1 MSAVDIERGEPAEGG
16 RMKVRDAATIRRVR
30 ELRGLS
36 QRELA
41 YLCRPCSQ
49 TTIYLLET
57 GRMRSLSPQLAVR
70 IAKRLD
76 ADVLDLFAERR

>member
-1 MSAVDIERGEPAEGG
+1 
-16 RMKVRDAATIRRVR
+16 MKVRDAATIRRVR

-41 YLCRPCSQ
+41 FLCRPCSQ

-76 ADVLDLFAERR
+76 AEVLDLFVERR

>member
-1 MSAVDIERGEPAEGG
+1 
-16 RMKVRDAATIRRVR
+16 MKVRDAATIRRVR

-41 YLCRPCSQ
+41 FLCRPCSQ

-76 ADVLDLFAERR
+76 ADVLDLFVERR

>member
-1 MSAVDIERGEPAEGG
+1 MSSVQVDVGKPAEGG

-41 YLCRPCSQ
+41 FLCRPCSQ

-76 ADVLDLFAERR
+76 ADVLDLFAERH

>member
-1 MSAVDIERGEPAEGG
+1 MSAVEVDAWEPAEGG

-41 YLCRPCSQ
+41 FLCRPCSQ

-76 ADVLDLFAERR
+76 AEVLDLFVERR

>member
-1 MSAVDIERGEPAEGG
+1 
-16 RMKVRDAATIRRVR
+16 MKVRDAATIRRVR

-41 YLCRPCSQ
+41 FLCRPCSQ

-76 ADVLDLFAERR
+76 ADVLDLFAERH